1 MNQKSKTIFK
11 DCYETAWMYYIYL
24 HLGFFYSHLSK
35 NEDLSNKA
43 SDFQIDFGK
52 EKYLLREDVI
62 KNSLKDIYYRR
73 QLPDVFSSLILNNSI
88 RGVTMALFE
97 ALKDD
102 EIKGL
107 FSKQI
112 FKNEEAYDNF
122 DGALR
127 FIRNT
132 FSHNIRD
139 RIELRKKDYVE
150 QVNYLSKKGKST
162 INFFFDYKDSP
173 IHLNRGHYIVKI
185 DIDFNQIKEGVI
197 YTRIISE
204 YQSLLFIELC
214 YNCLEFLNETALS
227 VDKS

>member
-1 MNQKSKTIFK
+1 MNQQSKTIFK
-11 DCYETAWMYYIYL
+11 DCYETVRMYYIYL

-62 KNSLKDIYYRR
+62 KNSLKDIYDRR

-102 EIKGL
+102 EIKNL

-112 FKNEEAYDNF
+112 FKNEDAYDNF

-173 IHLNRGHYIVKI
+173 IPLNKGHYIVKI